1 MNAESYSLVVHV
13 KRSADG
19 IKPIGLLVC
28 IFMTAYLLAAERQ
41 FSGDRIPGPD
51 GEVVVH
57 PITHATLAL
66 QWKDTVVYADPVG
79 GAGRFG
85 DLPKPDIVLLTDIH
99 SDHFD
104 IATLRPLLTT
114 NTAIVCPPAV
124 AARLPAELKNQT
136 TVLTNG
142 QSGNVRGL
150 KIEAVAAYNLTPE
163 RLVYHEKGRG
173 NGYVL
178 NMGGLRVYISGDT
191 EPTPEMLAL
200 KQIDVAFLCMNL
212 PYTMD
217 AAQAAGAVRE
227 FKPKI
232 VYPYHCRGT
241 DLEQFKQLV
250 GTDLNIEVRIRNW
263 YP

>member
-1 MNAESYSLVVHV
+1 MNADSGSLAVHV
-13 KRSADG
+13 KRSAG
-19 IKPIGLLVC
+19 TIKSIRILLCTV
-28 IFMTAYLLAAERQ
+28 MTASLLADEKP
-41 FSGDRIPGPD
+41 FPGDHIPGPG

-57 PITHATLAL
+57 PISHATLAL
-66 QWKDTVVYADPVG
+66 KWKDTVFYVDPVG
-79 GAGRFG
+79 GGGRFG

-99 SDHFD
+99 SDHLD
-104 IATLRPLLTT
+104 IATLRAVLTT
-114 NTAIVCPPAV
+114 NAAIVCPPAV
-124 AARLPAELKNQT
+124 AARLPAELKNQAI
-136 TVLTNG
+136 VLTNG
-142 QSGNVRGL
+142 QNSDVRGL

-191 EPTPEMLAL
+191 EPIPEMLAL
-200 KQIDVAFLCMNL
+200 KEIDVAFLCMNL

-217 AAQAAGAVRE
+217 AAQAARAVRE

-250 GTDLNIEVRIRNW
+250 GTDLNIDVRIRNW

>member
-1 MNAESYSLVVHV
+1 MNADSFVVDV
-13 KRSADG
+13 KRSVG
-19 IKPIGLLVC
+19 GLQPIGLLFC
-28 IFMTAYLLAAERQ
+28 TFMTVSLLAAEKP
-41 FSGDRIPGPD
+41 FAGDRIPGPD

-66 QWKDTVVYADPVG
+66 KWKDTVVYVDPVG
-79 GAGRFG
+79 GASRFA

-104 IATLRPLLTT
+104 IATLRSVLAT
-114 NTAIVCPPAV
+114 NAAIVCPPAV

-142 QSGNVRGL
+142 QNCDVRGL

-191 EPTPEMLAL
+191 EPTPEMLGL

-217 AAQAAGAVRE
+217 AAQAARAVRE

-250 GTDLNIEVRIRNW
+250 GTDLNIDVRIRNW